1 MTALGE
7 YEEYQSG
14 IPKTD
19 SRREFS
25 LYGSVQRVL
34 ITDAPTEIY
43 FGKKKKLVYMY
54 LFRNEEK

>member
-19 SRREFS
+19 SSREFS

-34 ITDAPTEIY
+34 TTDAPAETILKR
-43 FGKKKKLVYMY
+43 KKISLY
-54 LFRNEEK
+54 